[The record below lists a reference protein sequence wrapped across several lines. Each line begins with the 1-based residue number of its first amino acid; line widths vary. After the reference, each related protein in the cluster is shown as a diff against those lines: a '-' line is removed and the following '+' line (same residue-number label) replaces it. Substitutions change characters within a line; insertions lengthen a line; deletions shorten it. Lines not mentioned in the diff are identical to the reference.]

1 MKEDGFVML
10 DFSQNL
16 SQRPKNEI
24 QSVHFSGRQFTLQC
38 TIVEPSEMHYH
49 YHLSHDTKYDEVFVD
64 LVLRVIIEKCDIK
77 MKIF

>member
-38 TIVEPSEMHYH
+38 TIVELSEMRYH
-49 YHLSHDTKYDEVFVD
+49 YHLSHDIKYDEVFVD